1 MCREIELSTARAR
14 LLEFEEGNEG
24 KLKATLHLPASKTDL
39 RACGVARSLVCSCSS
54 SSASSSPSSSP
65 SPECVVHVLLEHA
78 LFLRRRF
85 PDRWSGAGPDWDL
98 PLFPDELGEVVTK
111 HAMAEAIKEAGRLL
125 GVSVASP
132 DGSERI
138 TGHSLRVSGAQGLAQ
153 LGWHLWTVQ
162 LHGRWGS
169 EVVKRYF
176 RDSPLASAALTSS
189 ASGPSRE
196 LDVEA
201 LVAAVVSKMSHPDSA
216 VSARMV
222 RPHVA
227 QRIPQ
232 SLPPLAEIAAQ
243 VESERSAVSA
253 EPEPFCSHFV
263 LNTGSGTYHRRAS
276 RVGSAACGWSFS
288 GLEHALVPDVDAGP
302 QCWIQLC
309 SRCWPGLREAAKAT
323 GIIRV
328 LPDVSA

>member
-1 MCREIELSTARAR
+1 
-14 LLEFEEGNEG
+14 
-24 KLKATLHLPASKTDL
+24 
-39 RACGVARSLVCSCSS
+39 
-54 SSASSSPSSSP
+54 
-65 SPECVVHVLLEHA
+65 
-78 LFLRRRF
+78 
-85 PDRWSGAGPDWDL
+85 
-98 PLFPDELGEVVTK
+98 
-111 HAMAEAIKEAGRLL
+111 MAEAIREAGRML
-125 GVSVASP
+125 GVSVSSP

-189 ASGPSRE
+189 TSGPSRE

-243 VESERSAVSA
+243 VVSERSAMSA
-253 EPEPFCSHFV
+253 EPEPRRSHFV
-263 LNTGSGTYHRRAS
+263 LNQWQRH
-276 RVGSAACGWSFS
+276 
-288 GLEHALVPDVDAGP
+288 
-302 QCWIQLC
+302 
-309 SRCWPGLREAAKAT
+309 
-323 GIIRV
+323 
-328 LPDVSA
+328 LPSSCFP

>member
-1 MCREIELSTARAR
+1 M
-14 LLEFEEGNEG
+14 
-24 KLKATLHLPASKTDL
+24 
-39 RACGVARSLVCSCSS
+39 
-54 SSASSSPSSSP
+54 
-65 SPECVVHVLLEHA
+65 
-78 LFLRRRF
+78 
-85 PDRWSGAGPDWDL
+85 
-98 PLFPDELGEVVTK
+98 
-111 HAMAEAIKEAGRLL
+111 
-125 GVSVASP
+125 
-132 DGSERI
+132 
-138 TGHSLRVSGAQGLAQ
+138 
-153 LGWHLWTVQ
+153 GWHLWTVQ

-189 ASGPSRE
+189 TSGPSRE

-243 VESERSAVSA
+243 VVSERSAVST
-253 EPEPFCSHFV
+253 EPMPRCSHFV
-263 LNTGSGTYHRRAS
+263 LNTGSGTYHRRAPHDC
-276 RVGSAACGWSFS
+276 SASCGWSYS
-288 GLEHALVPDVDAGP
+288 GLEHALVPDVDAVP

-323 GIIRV
+323 GVLCV